1 MLLVIPWLLVLP
13 ILYSAFRDG
22 ESAAPMVIPSNMA
35 LLFSKPSGN
44 GGNSFVSIGVWLTII
59 GVLSEGSR
67 LQYLLSQTVGYK
79 SKKIILKHHNN
90 SKCITEQNCQNKFE

>member
-44 GGNSFVSIGVWLTII
+44 GGNSFVSIEV
-59 GVLSEGSR
+59 
-67 LQYLLSQTVGYK
+67 
-79 SKKIILKHHNN
+79 
-90 SKCITEQNCQNKFE
+90 